1 MKSLIAKIFFLFF
14 VCQSCFAQVPPVAYV
29 VTDGVGKSIGHMIIN
44 YIGRGYQA
52 TMNGEMVEVAVAP
65 DFVSGANISVIKG
78 DVTIKFHVEDGY
90 YYHQNVGVWRN
101 SQVRTS
107 TSETGESKMYYVG
120 NRRYKE
126 ELWLS
131 GRLVA
136 SGETQLDEKGE
147 IILWSRTKDAQ
158 GVRTITKI

>member
-14 VCQSCFAQVPPVAYV
+14 VSATCSAQVPPVSYIM
-29 VTDGVGKSIGHMIIN
+29 TDGAGKSLGHMIIS

-52 TMNGEMVEVAVAP
+52 AMNGEMVEVAVAP
-65 DFVSGANISVIKG
+65 DFVSGANVSVIKG
-78 DVTIKFHVEDGY
+78 GVTIKFHVEDGY

-107 TSETGESKMYYVG
+107 TGESGTSRMYYAG
-120 NRRYKE
+120 NRKYKE

-136 SGETQLDEKGE
+136 EGETQLDEKGQ
-147 IILWSRTKDAQ
+147 IIIWSKAKDGE
-158 GVRTITKI
+158 GVRMISKM

>member
-14 VCQSCFAQVPPVAYV
+14 VSATCSAQIPPVAYV
-29 VTDGVGKSIGHMIIN
+29 VTDGVGKSIGHMIIS

-65 DFVSGANISVIKG
+65 DFVSGANVSVIKSEMT
-78 DVTIKFHVEDGY
+78 VLFHIEEGY

-101 SQVRTS
+101 SQVRAS
-107 TSETGESKMYYVG
+107 TGESGTSRMYYAG
-120 NRRYKE
+120 NRKYKE

-131 GRLVA
+131 GHLVA
-136 SGETQLDEKGE
+136 EGETQLDQKGQV
-147 IILWSRTKDAQ
+147 IIWSTAKDAQ
-158 GVRTITKI
+158 GVRTITKM